1 MRNTFR
7 QYGTFPGICS
17 KQQDFYHSIVCGKS
31 LFLCF
36 LPKKREEYQVSF
48 SEFMRIGVPYT
59 LVAVLTGYL
68 YLWFVWA

>member
-1 MRNTFR
+1 MSFGVNTGLIPEFVR
-7 QYGTFPGICS
+7 SSKTFITALVVV
-17 KQQDFYHSIVCGKS
+17 KVF
-31 LFLCF
+31 FLCS

-48 SEFMRIGVPYT
+48 SEFMRIGIPYT